1 MLLPKWKHWVM
12 GSDLHGDMQDPQA
25 VRVFHKFNREVQPE
39 IRWFL
44 GDLWDFRP
52 LRRGADE
59 EEKRQ
64 EMGGDFNAGMRFI
77 REFKPTEMALGNH
90 DMRLWYLSRKRKGIM
105 SEYADSL
112 IARFDNYMNGIGAR
126 VAPYAS
132 HNGQL
137 KIGHLKGVHGFAA
150 GINASRRHA
159 QAFGAVH
166 TGHGHGIQ
174 VSPVE
179 GMDNRIGRMIGCL
192 CDLYMEYSHNT
203 LGQLLHRHGFAH
215 GVVNTKTG
223 DYFSL
228 QAESINGK
236 WIIPTEM
243 REFR

>member
-12 GSDLHGDMQDPQA
+12 GSDLHGDMQDKQS
-25 VRVFHKFNREVQPE
+25 VKVFHAFNREVQPE

-44 GDLWDFRP
+44 GDLFDFRAI
-52 LRRGADE
+52 REKANE
-59 EEKRQ
+59 EEKR
-64 EMGGDFNAGMRFI
+64 EGMLEDFNAGMRFI
-77 REFKPTEMALGNH
+77 RTFRPTEMALGNH
-90 DMRLWYLSRKRKGIM
+90 DMRLWLLRLKNKGIM
-105 SEYADSL
+105 SEYAGSL
-112 IARFDNYMNGIGAR
+112 INRFEKYMGGIG
-126 VAPYAS
+126 VKVLPYAS
-132 HNGQL
+132 HQNTL
-137 KIGHLKGVHGFAA
+137 KLGHLKAVHGFAA

-166 TGHGHGIQ
+166 AGHGHGIQ

-179 GMDNRIGRMIGCL
+179 GIDNRIGRMIGCL
-192 CDLYMEYSHNT
+192 CDLYMPYGHNT

-215 GVVNTKTG
+215 GVVNTQTG

-243 REFR
+243 KEF